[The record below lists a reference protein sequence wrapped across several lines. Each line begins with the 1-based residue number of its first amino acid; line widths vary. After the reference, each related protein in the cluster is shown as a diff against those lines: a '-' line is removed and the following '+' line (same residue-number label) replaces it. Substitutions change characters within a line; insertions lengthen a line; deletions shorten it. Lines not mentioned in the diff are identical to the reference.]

1 MKRIIKD
8 GDLVFATGVF
18 LQRNTSVDGGWV
30 VESFEDDTYFDG
42 ELINWDEEERVYF
55 AGGEEE
61 DDDTF

>member
-18 LQRNTSVDGGWV
+18 LVKDSTVDGGWV
-30 VESFEDDTYFDG
+30 VDSFEDDTYFDG

-55 AGGEEE
+55 TGGEEE

>member
-8 GDLVFATGVF
+8 GDLVFTTGVF
-18 LQRNTSVDGGWV
+18 LVKDSTVDGGWV
-30 VESFEDDTYFDG
+30 VSSFEDDTYFGG

>member
-18 LQRNTSVDGGWV
+18 LVKDSTVDGGWV
-30 VESFEDDTYFDG
+30 VSSFEDDTYFDG